1 MRKKL
6 LTTGIALVSFI
17 GMYAGDLVTNTNQ
30 NVTFLR
36 NPARDASTEIDA
48 AYTNPAGLAFLKKDG
63 FFLSLNNQ
71 SAFQTR
77 TITSTFAP
85 FTGWGG
91 SDTKA
96 FEGKAQ
102 ALVIPNLQAAYK
114 LNKWVISANV
124 GIVGGGGTLDFSKGL
139 PSFESQVA
147 IVPAVLQQKGIQAT
161 QYFLDSRL
169 KGTSVIYGVQ
179 LGVTYKMND
188 RFSAYLGGRASI
200 VNSSYEGYLRKIKIS
215 MADGTEVG
223 QYLTAAA
230 GQATGVANSL
240 QPIINMGYGSAPL
253 NMLVGA
259 GVLTQAQVNQMA
271 AGLGLSAAQAGAM
284 TVTQVQGGFNQMAA
298 QATGAA
304 AQIAAETGDK
314 ELNCKQNGSGI
325 APIIGFNYNWNGL
338 NIGAKYEFKSSITL
352 KNKTATNTTGLA
364 DYDDGAE
371 TPYDI
376 PAMLSVGAQ
385 YDIVPGA
392 TVSAG
397 YHHFFDSDAKMA
409 GDKQK
414 YIYGGVNEYLAGAE
428 YRINKTFLVS
438 CGMQLTNPGVKDN
451 YMTDISFDIN
461 SFSVGLGG
469 AINLTENIRLNLAYL
484 FTNYSNR
491 TINSDDY
498 QGLSA
503 KNGIKDKIPGTDV
516 YSRTSK
522 AFGIGLD
529 FMF

>member
-6 LTTGIALVSFI
+6 LTTGIALASFLS
-17 GMYAGDLVTNTNQ
+17 MYAGDLVTNTNQ

-63 FFLSLNNQ
+63 FFISVNNQ

-77 TITSTFAP
+77 TITSTFTP
-85 FTGWGG
+85 YVGLGG
-91 SDTKA
+91 NTTKS

-114 LNKWVISANV
+114 FNKWVISANV

-147 IVPAVLQQKGIQAT
+147 AFPMALQQKGIPAT
-161 QYFLDSRL
+161 RYSLDSRL
-169 KGTSVIYGVQ
+169 KGTSIIFGVQ
-179 LGVTYKMND
+179 LGVTYKMSD
-188 RFSAYLGGRASI
+188 RFSAYIGGRAS
-200 VNSSYEGYLRKIKIS
+200 VLNNSYEGYLRNIKIS
-215 MADGTEVG
+215 MADGTEAG

-240 QPIINMGYGSAPL
+240 QPIIAGGYGNAPL
-253 NMLVGA
+253 SMLVGA
-259 GVLTQAQVNQMA
+259 GILSQAQLAQMA
-271 AGLGLSAAQAGAM
+271 AGLGISAEKAGAM
-284 TVTQVQGGFNQMAA
+284 TVTQVQGGFNQLAA
-298 QATGAA
+298 LATGAA
-304 AQIAAETGDK
+304 AQIAANTGNK
-314 ELNCKQNGSGI
+314 ELNCSQNGSGI
-325 APIIGFNYNWNGL
+325 APIIGLNYNWNGL
-338 NIGAKYEFKSSITL
+338 NIGAKYEFKSSVTL

-376 PAMLSVGAQ
+376 PAMLAIGAQ
-385 YDIVPGA
+385 YEIVKGA
-392 TVSAG
+392 VISAG

-414 YIYGGVNEYLAGAE
+414 YINGGVNEYLAGVE
-428 YRINKTFLVS
+428 YQINKTFLVS
-438 CGMQLTNPGVKDN
+438 YGIQFTNPRVKDN

-461 SFSVGLGG
+461 SCSVGLGG
-469 AINLTENIRLNLAYL
+469 AINLTENIRINLAYL
-484 FTNYSNR
+484 FTNYYDR
-491 TINSDDY
+491 TKNSADY
-498 QGLSA
+498 GNLSHIIGA
-503 KNGIKDKIPGTDV
+503 AIPGTDV
-516 YSRTSK
+516 FSRTNK

-529 FMF
+529 LRF